1 MQNTL
6 FPNEETRQI
15 IDTNGDVAFYP
26 SVFSQEE
33 SDQLMLDLIKNI
45 EWKQEPIWMFGKK
58 VMQPRLTALYGDP
71 NVAYGYSGIIMSVY
85 PWNEILL
92 NIKSKVEALSNIDFT
107 HVLLNYY
114 RNGQDSMGWHRDNE
128 KNLGKNPTI
137 ASVSFG
143 VSREF
148 QLRKYE
154 TKNDKKSVLL
164 THGSLLMMRGET
176 QHFWE
181 HQIPKSNKIN
191 NPRINLT
198 FRKVV
203 G

>member
-1 MQNTL
+1 MQKTL
-6 FPNEETRQI
+6 FENEKPSQI
-15 IDTNGDVAFYP
+15 ISHDGEVTYYR
-26 SVFSQEE
+26 SIFSLEE
-33 SDQLMLDLIKNI
+33 SDQIMLDLIKNI

-58 VMQPRLTALYGDP
+58 IMQPRLTALYGDP
-71 NVAYGYSGIIMSVY
+71 NINYGYSGITMDVY
-85 PWNEILL
+85 PWNELL
-92 NIKSKVEALSNIDFT
+92 LSIKSKVEAWSNTKFT

-143 VSREF
+143 VAREF

-154 TKNDKKSVLL
+154 SKKDKKSIIL
-164 THGSLLMMRGET
+164 THGSLLLMQGET
-176 QHFWE
+176 QYFWE
-181 HQIPKSNKIN
+181 HQIPKNTKIS

-198 FRKVV
+198 FRKVF